1 MKPMTILTLSPILA
15 HPQGNRCL
23 ILGRD
28 WGVWLEWDDDSE
40 FTGPAGER
48 PTTPDAARTGQNTQ
62 PAPDET
68 EPP

>member
-1 MKPMTILTLSPILA
+1 MKPMTILTISPILA

-40 FTGPAGER
+40 FTSPAGER
-48 PTTPDAARTGQNTQ
+48 PMTPQSTQ
-62 PAPDET
+62 PALDEI
-68 EPP
+68 ESP